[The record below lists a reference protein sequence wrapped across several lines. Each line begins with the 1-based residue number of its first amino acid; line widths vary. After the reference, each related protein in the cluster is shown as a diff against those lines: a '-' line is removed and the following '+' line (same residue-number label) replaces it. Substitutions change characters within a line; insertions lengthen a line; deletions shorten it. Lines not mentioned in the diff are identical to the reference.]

1 MSGIEQENS
10 SLNQNS
16 IMNDIKLPKVLV
28 IGINAWREDGTAHTL
43 MDIFRC
49 WDPDRLALVYARADL
64 PDTDVCKRYF
74 QISENQI
81 VGSILKPWKKV
92 GRIVENTHVVKQS
105 EVEAEHARYTQ
116 AHKKSSSLLPLL
128 REIVWK
134 FGHWKTPALKKFVL
148 DFNPDIIFIP
158 IYPVAYMGRI
168 QRYIAKLTGKP
179 TVCYLADDNYSYDS
193 CQNLCSYINRFWLRH
208 HVGPIARNCKDMF
221 VIVEKEKEDTDRRFG
236 TDSKILTKSIDF
248 NGRTYVHRQLNNP
261 LRFIYTGSMIIGRDR
276 TLALVSDAINEVN
289 RQKGE
294 VKAEMFIYSQTE
306 PCDRILR
313 RINIGASHFC
323 GRISRDEVLKV
334 QQEADVVIFAEA
346 LDGKEANVAK
356 LSFSTKITDYISNGK
371 CVLAIGRDYIAPIDY
386 FQRNDAAIIAHS
398 PEEIVT
404 QVNRIVDNPTL
415 IDEYGRKAFDC
426 AVRNHEKDMMI
437 RRFIGTMLHAVGQE
451 YE

>member
-1 MSGIEQENS
+1 ME
-10 SLNQNS
+10 
-16 IMNDIKLPKVLV
+16 KRLPKVLV
-28 IGINAWREDGTAHTL
+28 IGINAWREDGAAHTL

-81 VGSILKPWKKV
+81 IGSILKPWKKV
-92 GRIVENTHVVKQS
+92 GRIIENTHVVKQS

-193 CQNLCSYINRFWLRH
+193 CQNLCSYIHRFWLRH

-306 PCDRILR
+306 PCDRMLR

-404 QVNRIVDNPTL
+404 QVNRIVNNPTL

>member
-1 MSGIEQENS
+1 ME
-10 SLNQNS
+10 
-16 IMNDIKLPKVLV
+16 KRLPKVLV

-81 VGSILKPWKKV
+81 IGSILKPWKKV

-193 CQNLCSYINRFWLRH
+193 CQNLCSYIHRFWLRH

-386 FQRNDAAIIAHS
+386 FQRNDAAIIVHF

>member
-1 MSGIEQENS
+1 ME
-10 SLNQNS
+10 
-16 IMNDIKLPKVLV
+16 KRLPKVLV
-28 IGINAWREDGTAHTL
+28 IGINAWREDGAAHTL

-81 VGSILKPWKKV
+81 IGSILKPWKKV

-193 CQNLCSYINRFWLRH
+193 CQNLCSYIHRFWLRH

-404 QVNRIVDNPTL
+404 QVNRIVNNPTL

>member
-1 MSGIEQENS
+1 ME
-10 SLNQNS
+10 
-16 IMNDIKLPKVLV
+16 KRLPKVLV
-28 IGINAWREDGTAHTL
+28 IGINAWREDGAAHTL

-81 VGSILKPWKKV
+81 IGSILKPWKKV

-193 CQNLCSYINRFWLRH
+193 CQNLCTYIHRFWLRH

>member
-1 MSGIEQENS
+1 ME
-10 SLNQNS
+10 
-16 IMNDIKLPKVLV
+16 KRLPKVLV

-81 VGSILKPWKKV
+81 IGSILKPWKKV

-193 CQNLCSYINRFWLRH
+193 CQNLCSYIHRFWLRH

-404 QVNRIVDNPTL
+404 QVNRIVNNPTL